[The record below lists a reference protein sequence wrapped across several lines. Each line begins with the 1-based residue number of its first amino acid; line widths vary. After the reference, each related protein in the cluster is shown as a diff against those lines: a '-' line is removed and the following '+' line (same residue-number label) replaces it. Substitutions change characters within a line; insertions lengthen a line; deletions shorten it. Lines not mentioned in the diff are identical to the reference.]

1 MIRASRAS
9 KVAGAFL
16 VLFWHAKENLAQR
29 KSALPPRHQR
39 EKHFKNHFWLSFGAQ
54 KRTLLRFLQKLRQL
68 LLHLRQRIS
77 AVADGVLLVGS
88 QLGIAAALRV
98 GALVRLAHTALVG
111 DEERVV
117 AEAVVP
123 GQPLEG
129 DAARAFAPEGEVLA
143 GGQDEAD
150 QIGRASCRER
160 V

>member
-1 MIRASRAS
+1 M
-9 KVAGAFL
+9 
-16 VLFWHAKENLAQR
+16 KER
-29 KSALPPRHQR
+29 SAPRHQR

-123 GQPLEG
+123 GQPLKG
-129 DAARAFAPEGEVLA
+129 DAARAFAPAGEMLA
-143 GGQDEAD
+143 GGRMKQTAATNFAPRCPAGTSF
-150 QIGRASCRER
+150 IFSRSLSLLASSSPWWPQ
-160 V
+160 